1 MTKLPAVFFY
11 SEGGENMKV
20 SDFIEQAGR
29 PIAYYPEFAK
39 ALKSVNATIFLCQL
53 LYWKGKE
60 KKNGWIYK
68 SRREMEEETA
78 LSRREQDTAR
88 RILKTA
94 GILKEKLAG
103 VPATVHYKINTD
115 RLNDIIEDHL
125 EQKELSRLAESAKL
139 DCTKRV
145 NLNGGNEQTIHR
157 LPETTQKS
165 ISRPGRED
173 VRPVSLSKEKKEAVE
188 KEISGKEALQ
198 CNEEPGVYGQADGFL
213 DTLDIQ
219 SRINMIDAQSGSTKT
234 IGEMMDY
241 VIYYENK
248 TGREVRDVPA
258 FIYAGL
264 RGRWESGNY
273 RRWGLDKLNA
283 LNSQ

>member
-1 MTKLPAVFFY
+1 
-11 SEGGENMKV
+11 MKV

-53 LYWKGKE
+53 LYWKGKGK

-68 SRREMEEETA
+68 SRKEMEEETA

-115 RLNDIIEDHL
+115 KLNEIVETYL

-157 LPETTQKS
+157 LPETTNRES
-165 ISRPGRED
+165 ISRPEQKA
-173 VRPVSLSKEKKEAVE
+173 VRPVSLSKEKREAIE
-188 KEISGKEALQ
+188 KEISEKAKKS
-198 CNEEPGVYGQADGFL
+198 EEFELFDQADGFL

-219 SRINMIDAQSGSTKT
+219 SRINMIDVQSGSTKT
-234 IGEMMDY
+234 IAEMMDY
-241 VIYYENK
+241 VIYYESK
-248 TGREVRDVPA
+248 TGRKIKNVPA
-258 FIYAGL
+258 FIYCGL
-264 RGRWESGNY
+264 REDWESGNY
-273 RRWGLDKLNA
+273 RQWGLEKLKA
-283 LNSQ
+283 GGYE

>member
-1 MTKLPAVFFY
+1 
-11 SEGGENMKV
+11 MKV

-53 LYWKGKE
+53 LYWKGKG
-60 KKNGWIYK
+60 KKKDGWIYK
-68 SRREMEEETA
+68 SQREMEEETA
-78 LSRREQDTAR
+78 LTRREQLTAR
-88 RILKTA
+88 RILKTT

-103 VPATVHYKINTD
+103 VPATIHYRIDTD
-115 RLNDIIEDHL
+115 KLNEIVEDHL
-125 EQKELSRLAESAKL
+125 EQKESLSLHKTCKL

-157 LPETTQKS
+157 LPETTNKES
-165 ISRPGRED
+165 ISRPERED

-188 KEISGKEALQ
+188 KEIFEKEALQ
-198 CNEEPGVYGQADGFL
+198 CNEEPEVYGQADGFL

-219 SRINMIDAQSGSTKT
+219 SRINMIDAQSGSTRT

-241 VIYYENK
+241 VLYYENK

-264 RGRWESGNY
+264 RGCWESGNY
-273 RRWGLDKLNA
+273 RKWGLDKLNA
-283 LNSQ
+283 LNSR

>member
-1 MTKLPAVFFY
+1 MMKLPAVFFY

-125 EQKELSRLAESAKL
+125 EQKEFSRLAESAKL

-188 KEISGKEALQ
+188 KEISEKEALQ
-198 CNEEPGVYGQADGFL
+198 CDEEPEVYGQADGFL

-258 FIYAGL
+258 FIFSGL

-273 RRWGLDKLNA
+273 RQWGLDKLNA
-283 LNSQ
+283 LNSR